1 MDKAIT
7 LYDWDGSG
15 TITTTR
21 FQTLAVNGTSA
32 QSAAITSNRILI
44 TSTAAV
50 DGSGNGVATYVAFGA
65 NPTATSSSFLLPP
78 GGAIFNFYPGWKVAV
93 ISGGTAGTRISII
106 DID

>member
-7 LYDWDGSG
+7 LYDWDSSG

-21 FQTLAVNGTSA
+21 FQTMVANTSSS

-50 DGSGNGVATYVAFGA
+50 DGSGNGVAVYVAFGS
-65 NPTATSSSFLLPP
+65 NPTATTSSFLLPP
-78 GGAIFNFYPGWKVAV
+78 GGAIFNFFPGWKVAA
-93 ISGGTAGTRISII
+93 ITSSQSTRISII